1 MMIFPPRFIGDGF
14 FGEPAIHFTCREL
27 EGWELGLTIIVSFL
41 TIYTL
46 NIPFCLGWEE
56 P

>member
-1 MMIFPPRFIGDGF
+1 MIFPEGLGDGF
-14 FGEPAIHFTCREL
+14 FGEPAVHFTCREL
-27 EGWELGLTIIVSFL
+27 EGWEFHILFLFL

-46 NIPFCLGWEE
+46 NIPFCLGREE